1 MFSPTVQPGPD
12 PAERARTVLSHAVT
26 SVIEVG
32 ADLSVVLDALAVD
45 TDGSLVLLVNE
56 DGPLAERV
64 AGQIMPG
71 TVRSALVSGVPG
83 PDRLLDSVTLHGTI
97 EVADDVRAALEVI
110 LAAYWDRP
118 VETVLRPDASMLLR
132 VTVAQLRLD
141 GEPVDPD
148 AYARA
153 TPDPLAAES
162 DGVVEHLLSAHPEQ
176 VVQLAHLL
184 DPALLQGA
192 HAVAPIRV
200 DRFGVTFRV
209 DCPADSRRAR
219 LNFPAPL
226 RGPAELPTA
235 MRGLQ
240 RRAAQ
245 VTDCPFSGDQRTG

>member
-1 MFSPTVQPGPD
+1 VISPAVQPGPD

-32 ADLSVVLDALAVD
+32 TDLSIVLDALAVD
-45 TDGSLVLLVNE
+45 ADGSLVLLVNE
-56 DGPLAERV
+56 DGPLAKRV
-64 AGQIMPG
+64 AGQIVPG

-97 EVADDVRAALEVI
+97 ELADDVRASLEVL

-162 DGVVEHLLSAHPEQ
+162 DGVVEHLLSTHPEQ

-209 DCPADSRRAR
+209 DRPADSRRGR

-226 RGPAELPTA
+226 RGPAELPAA